1 MITLRPSLS
10 ELVRSQMVYRE
21 MIRNGMYPND
31 QANNPGAN
39 ESRPNA
45 RNNEMQL
52 QLGCPNF
59 KSKLT
64 SNRKHS
70 FDTFSFQPYFLQR
83 LFDWKLSFS
92 KRLKK

>member
-1 MITLRPSLS
+1 
-10 ELVRSQMVYRE
+10 MVYRE

-39 ESRPNA
+39 ESRPSA

-59 KSKLT
+59 QSKLT
-64 SNRKHS
+64 SNRECS
-70 FDTFSFQPYFLQR
+70 FDTFSFEPQVGVPNFVFFYNSCLTR
-83 LFDWKLSFS
+83 N
-92 KRLKK
+92 